1 MGINV
6 LSNANVSEHGNINSG
21 GSIQRHFSSPDIDQM
36 TGQVVELICELIR
49 IPSFSREE
57 DGTADLLA
65 SWFME
70 RGLKPRR
77 SGNNI
82 MLRTPHFDAGKPS
95 LLLCSHHD
103 TVRPVSTWTD
113 DPFEPR
119 VENGR
124 LTGLGSNDAG
134 ASAAVLSLVY
144 TSLAQRADLP
154 FNLHLALTAEE
165 EIAGAGGLTSILDVL
180 GPIDLAIVGEPTGM
194 DMAIAEKG
202 LLVLDCT
209 AHGVAG
215 HAARPDGANA
225 ISIAM
230 QDIAWFE
237 QWRCE
242 RESPL
247 LGPLNMTV
255 TQINAGSQ
263 HNVIPDRCEFV
274 VDVRVTERYTHE
286 EIVDMIRAHIS
297 SDVRPRST
305 RLRPSS
311 IPMEHPIVRAASELN
326 VQLFGSPTMSDQALM
341 PFPSVKIGPGRSER
355 SHTADEYVLLEEISD
370 GLRRYLDLI
379 AHYAELTA

>member
-1 MGINV
+1 
-6 LSNANVSEHGNINSG
+6 
-21 GSIQRHFSSPDIDQM
+21 M
-36 TGQVVELICELIR
+36 TEEAVDLLTGLIR

-57 DGTADLLA
+57 AGTADLLE
-65 SWFME
+65 SWFRDRGME
-70 RGLKPRR
+70 PRR
-77 SGNNI
+77 TGNNI
-82 MLRTPHFDAGKPS
+82 WLRTPHFEAGKPS

-103 TVRPVSTWTD
+103 TVRPVSTWTG

-119 VENGR
+119 VEDGR

-134 ASAAVLSLVY
+134 ASAVVLGLIY
-144 TSLAQRADLP
+144 AALEQRADLP

-165 EIAGAGGLTSILDVL
+165 EIAGAGGLVSILGAL

-194 DMAIAEKG
+194 EMAIAEKG

-215 HAARPDGANA
+215 HAARSDGTNA

-230 QDIAWFE
+230 RDIAWFE

-242 RESPL
+242 RESPR

-286 EIVDMIRAHIS
+286 EIVEMIRAHVA
-297 SDVRPRST
+297 SDVRPRSM

-311 IPMEHPIVRAASELN
+311 IPDEHPIVRAASALDIPR
-326 VQLFGSPTMSDQALM
+326 FGSPTMSDQALM

-355 SHTADEYVLLEEISD
+355 SHTAEEYVTLEEIAT